1 MSRMWLA
8 VVLLLGVSLSPHVRA
23 QTNATSPEG
32 QTRLVLHL
40 SSVPAHDTANIL
52 RQVFQGEGQTA
63 PPAVAQLTIVADA
76 VSNSLIFGGPTSAVE
91 EARRLADELDRPAA
105 IIHVEVLIGQAPVD
119 AIKPSPAARQQA
131 GAESRVRVVEKPEK
145 LEILCRARFST
156 LNEQPADLQMGRR
169 VPRITGTTA
178 SPRGTMNAVEY
189 ENTGTMIKVRPRVDG
204 DDRIAM
210 QIDVEDSRLGSP
222 EEALII
228 SAPSEG
234 EPIRTP
240 AIETWTIQTSLIV
253 ANGQTV
259 VLAAAVESPQT
270 KLERLVL
277 LTARVEC
284 IGGPAHD

>member
-1 MSRMWLA
+1 M
-8 VVLLLGVSLSPHVRA
+8 
-23 QTNATSPEG
+23 
-32 QTRLVLHL
+32 
-40 SSVPAHDTANIL
+40 IL
-52 RQVFQGEGQTA
+52 
-63 PPAVAQLTIVADA
+63 
-76 VSNSLIFGGPTSAVE
+76 GGPAGVVE

-105 IIHVEVLIGQAPVD
+105 IIHVEVLIGQAPAD
-119 AIKPSPAARQQA
+119 AIKPSPAASQQA
-131 GAESRVRVVEKPEK
+131 AAEPQVRVVEKPEK

-156 LNEQPADLQMGRR
+156 LNEQPADVQMGRR

-178 SPRGTMNAVEY
+178 SPRGTTNSVEY
-189 ENTGTMIKVRPRVDG
+189 ENTGTLIKVRPRVDA

-210 QIDVEDSRLGSP
+210 EIDVEDSRLGSP

-228 SAPSEG
+228 STPSEG

-277 LTARVEC
+277 LTARVER
-284 IGGPAHD
+284 IGQVAPAVNNH